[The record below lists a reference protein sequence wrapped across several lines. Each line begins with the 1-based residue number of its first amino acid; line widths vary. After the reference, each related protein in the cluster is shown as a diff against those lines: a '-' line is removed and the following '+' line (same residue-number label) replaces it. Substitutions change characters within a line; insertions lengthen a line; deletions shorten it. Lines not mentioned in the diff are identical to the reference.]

1 MPLEKVNALIVDDV
15 PNMRT
20 LVSEILKAAGVRR
33 PREAAD
39 GDAAYE
45 ILKVEP
51 IDVIFLDL
59 LMKPVGG
66 LELVR
71 RIRTAPESPNVYVPI
86 IVISGQTTEKV
97 VAEARDAGV
106 NEVVAKP
113 ITARAVLERLKL
125 VIEQP
130 RPFVRTAGFVG
141 PDRRRRAEPSYQ
153 GPFRRS
159 ADRAEVK
166 I

>member
-1 MPLEKVNALIVDDV
+1 MPLQNVNALVVDDV

-20 LVSEILKAAGVRR
+20 LIAEILKAVGVRR

-39 GDAAYE
+39 GDAAWA
-45 ILKVEP
+45 ILKAEP

-66 LELVR
+66 LEFAR
-71 RIRTAPESPNVYVPI
+71 RVRTAPDSPNVYVPI
-86 IVISGQTTEKV
+86 VVISGQTTEKAV
-97 VAEARDAGV
+97 EEARDAGV
-106 NEVVAKP
+106 NEIVAKP
-113 ITARAVLERLKL
+113 ITARTVLERLKL
-125 VIEQP
+125 VVEHP
-130 RPFVRTAGFVG
+130 RPFVRSGSFVG
-141 PDRRRRAEPSYQ
+141 PDRRRRADPGYH
-153 GPFRRS
+153 GPYRRS